1 MFSIISQSLGQKL
14 GVPNNSLILPLGSDI
29 ISLTKKAVPPMRL
42 LYVGTLYNRNIDQT
56 IKGFSKFY
64 HEYKNETEI
73 SYTIIGSGLHD
84 EVNEL
89 NPDVIIV
96 TGDLTNEGLMKE
108 YEKCKSLLGKFKS
121 KKIITISGNHD
132 YRNTGYLLFKKFFP
146 FETVNELSDD
156 VVLVTVGTARPDRNN
171 GEVGYRQNL
180 WLERTMK
187 KYKDRVKIVAMHHH
201 LISIPDTGTDQLTVV
216 DAGDVLRAV
225 LDSKVDVVLC
235 GHKHRPWAWNFG
247 KLSVVNA
254 GTATSER
261 VRGLF
266 ENTYNILNIFDK
278 KVQVD
283 LKIVG
288 GKRLPIEEIVNNY
301 SQFGDE

>member
-1 MFSIISQSLGQKL
+1 MIIIQLSDLHVGSQFLQEKFD
-14 GVPNNSLILPLGSDI
+14 IL
-29 ISLTKKAVPPMRL
+29 V
-42 LYVGTLYNRNIDQT
+42 
-56 IKGFSKFY
+56 
-64 HEYKNETEI
+64 E
-73 SYTIIGSGLHD
+73 
-84 EVNEL
+84 EVNQL
-89 NPDVIIV
+89 HPDFIVV

-108 YEKCKSLLGKFKS
+108 YEKCKTLLAKFNA
-121 KKIITISGNHD
+121 KKIISISGNHD

-146 FETVNELSDD
+146 FESVNELNDN
-156 VVLVTVGTARPDRNN
+156 VVLITIGTARPDRNE

-187 KYKDRVKIVAMHHH
+187 KYKDKVKILAMHHH
-201 LISIPDTGTDQLTVV
+201 LIAIPDTGSDQLTVV
-216 DAGDVLRAV
+216 DAGDVLRTT
-225 LDSKVDVVLC
+225 LDTHVDLVLC

-247 KLSVVNA
+247 KLMVVNA

-266 ENTYNILNIFDK
+266 DNTYNIITISDK
-278 KVQVD
+278 QVTVD

-288 GKRLPIEEIVNNY
+288 GKRVPIDDIVNNY

>member
-1 MFSIISQSLGQKL
+1 MIIVQLSDLHVGSQFLQEKF
-14 GVPNNSLILPLGSDI
+14 D
-29 ISLTKKAVPPMRL
+29 
-42 LYVGTLYNRNIDQT
+42 TLVD
-56 IKGFSKFY
+56 
-64 HEYKNETEI
+64 EI
-73 SYTIIGSGLHD
+73 
-84 EVNEL
+84 NEL
-89 NPDVIIV
+89 NPDVIVI
-96 TGDLTNEGLMKE
+96 TGDLTNEGLMQE
-108 YEKCKSLLGKFKS
+108 YEKCKSLLTKFNT
-121 KKIITISGNHD
+121 KKIIAISGNHD
-132 YRNTGYLLFKKFFP
+132 YRNTGYLLFKRFFP
-146 FETVNELSDD
+146 FEAVNELSND

-187 KYKDRVKIVAMHHH
+187 KYKDKVKIVAMHHH
-201 LISIPDTGTDQLTVV
+201 LIPIPDTGSDQLTVI

-247 KLSVVNA
+247 KLTVVNA
-254 GTATSER
+254 GAATSER

-266 ENTYNILNIFDK
+266 ENTYNILTISNK
-278 KVQVD
+278 KIQVD

-288 GKRLPIEEIVNNY
+288 GKRLPIDEIVNNS